1 MAEPL
6 NDNELLRYSRHILL
20 NEIDVAGVERIRRS
34 KVCVVGVG
42 GLGSVAAL
50 YLSASGVGNITLID
64 HDAIDLTNLQRQI
77 AFSMADI
84 AQNKAQACKQRIQEI
99 NPDVIVTVIGERLT
113 EDLGGGLFPSMDV
126 VLDCSDNFATRHT
139 LNRLCVK
146 YKTPLVSGAA
156 IRFDGQLTVFDAR
169 NSTNP
174 CYECL
179 FPDSGVAQDEA
190 CATMGVLSPL
200 VGMIGSAQ
208 AIETLKLLVGLG
220 QSLVGRLM
228 LFNALRFESQYIHYK
243 QDPHCAVC
251 AQSQS

>member
-1 MAEPL
+1 MAELL

-34 KVCVVGVG
+34 KVCIVGVG

-50 YLSASGVGNITLID
+50 YLSASGVGEITLID
-64 HDAIDLTNLQRQI
+64 HDTIDLTNLQRQI
-77 AFSMADI
+77 AFSMSDMGL
-84 AQNKAQACKQRIQEI
+84 NKAHACKQRIQQI
-99 NPDVIVTVIGERLT
+99 NPDVEVTVISERLT
-113 EDLGGGLFPSMDV
+113 PDQGDKLLQSMNV
-126 VLDCSDNFATRHT
+126 VLDCSDNFATRHA

-146 YKTPLVSGAA
+146 HKIPLVSGAA

-169 NSTNP
+169 QSANP

-179 FPDSGVAQDEA
+179 FPDSGVNQDEA

-208 AIETLKLLVGLG
+208 AIEALKLLANIG
-220 QSLVGRLM
+220 QNLVGRLM
-228 LFNALRFESQYIHYK
+228 LFNALRFESQSIQYK
-243 QDPHCAVC
+243 KDPHCTVC
-251 AQSQS
+251 AQHTL